1 MAGRKDD
8 DEDVK
13 KTRAKAKKED
23 RDDVIEDGTEGF
35 GPESFD
41 TPTVPTPAPNPPSP
55 PGGDFVGTPPEEKLK
70 AEQEYR
76 DDAARKEREEL
87 EEKHR
92 AEAEANRRG
101 KV

>member
-1 MAGRKDD
+1 MAGRKDDD

-23 RDDVIEDGTEGF
+23 QEGVETNPEGL
-35 GPESFD
+35 GPEAFD

-55 PGGDFVGTPPEEKLK
+55 PGGDFIGTPPEEKLE
-70 AEQEYR
+70 AEQRYR

-92 AEAEANRRG
+92 AEAEANKRR
-101 KV
+101 